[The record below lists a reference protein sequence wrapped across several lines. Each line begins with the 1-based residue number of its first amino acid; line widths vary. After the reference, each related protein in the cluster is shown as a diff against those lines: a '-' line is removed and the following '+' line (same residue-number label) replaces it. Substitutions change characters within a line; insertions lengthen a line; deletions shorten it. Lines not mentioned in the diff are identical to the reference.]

1 MHRVLL
7 TMIGLVAC
15 GLGFTACGG
24 GDATPVTTQQVI
36 TTTPEA
42 EVIRPP
48 QPDFVVLVVG
58 DTISGGGRKTVKLG
72 TTVRIQVVSD
82 AKDELHL
89 HGYDRKVDL
98 VAGRPATLTFVAD
111 VPGIFEV
118 ELESRSLKLLD
129 LVVR

>member
-1 MHRVLL
+1 MHRVML

-15 GLGFTACGG
+15 GLGFAACGG
-24 GDATPVTTQQVI
+24 GDATPLATQQVI
-36 TTTPEA
+36 TTTPES

-58 DTISGGGRKTVKLG
+58 DTISGGGRKTVTLG
-72 TTVRIQVVSD
+72 KTVRIQVVSD
-82 AKDELHL
+82 AKDEVHL

-98 VAGRPATLTFVAD
+98 TAGRPATLTFVAD

-118 ELESRSLKLLD
+118 ELESRGLKLLD